1 MLISVNGTIID
12 TKRIYKITKIETYS
26 ITSKGFNHFFTIFF
40 NNSEKLEI
48 VSNDHSYEETRK
60 FENYKPSK
68 VDLFSNFR
76 DSIIKI
82 WQENQS
88 EIPQFNL

>member
-12 TKRIYKITKIETYS
+12 TKRIYKIDNIDYHHAGSRTIGYS
-26 ITSKGFNHFFTIFF
+26 FSIFF
-40 NNSEKLEI
+40 NNNEKI
-48 VSNDHSYEETRK
+48 KVVSKDYVYNEYDKKIPDFVE
-60 FENYKPSK
+60 
-68 VDLFSNFR
+68 FR

-88 EIPQFNL
+88 EIPQFNT